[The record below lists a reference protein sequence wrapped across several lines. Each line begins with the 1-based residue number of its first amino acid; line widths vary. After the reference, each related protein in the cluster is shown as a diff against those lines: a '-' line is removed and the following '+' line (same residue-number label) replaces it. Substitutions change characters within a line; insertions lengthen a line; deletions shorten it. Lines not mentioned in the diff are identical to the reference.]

1 MAVFRIEKT
10 RDYTVMS
17 NHHLKDRTLT
27 LKSKGLLSMMLS
39 LPDEWNY
46 TTRGLAAIC
55 REGVDSIGAALKE
68 LETHGY
74 IRRTQLRDEKGKIT
88 DTEYV
93 IYEMPQCEPPSSP
106 GTPLPGTAKPYTE
119 NPDMGIPDTAE
130 PCTENP
136 AQLNTNQTKT
146 DLSSTEIS
154 NPIQSNPPTPTGAR
168 MGTDRMGARE
178 CYREVILDNIEYSY
192 LVQDN
197 HIDREQLD
205 EIVDLIVDTV
215 CSARKVIR
223 IAGDDYPAEVV
234 KSRFMKLD
242 SSHVQYVMDCM
253 KDNTTY
259 VRNIKKYLLAALYN
273 APTTINSYYSS
284 LVQHDISSR
293 EPETELSASSEESA
307 GAAADLALRAAEHHE
322 KKSARKAEKADTQA
336 VRDGSAA
343 RQRPSS
349 RLQFTEEER
358 ADPVL
363 GKYIDRSDRAADRL
377 DAEKAAIP
385 TKKVLR
391 TERVF
396 DETAGKGK
404 TQLHFEE
411 VEKRPNGRLRHNPL
425 SRPVHEIV
433 HAAHAK
439 VHEVEQENVGVEAG
453 HKGEVLTERGFAYG
467 KGKVRAAIHHHRTKP
482 WRDAAKAEQA
492 SVKAN
497 AEYLYQKALHDDPA
511 LAASNPVSR
520 FLQKQ
525 RIKRNYA
532 KELRQAEKTAK
543 NTAATAKSAAQKAKD
558 AFKETFLYIKHHSR
572 AVLLVIGIGACVALL
587 FGGVSSC
594 SMMAGSGVG
603 GVFTSSYLSED
614 ADMLAAEAAY
624 CELEQELQ
632 YELDHYE
639 TLHPGYDE
647 YRFDLDEIEHDP
659 YVLISILTAF
669 HEGVFTIDEVQA
681 ELQMLFEKQYIL
693 TQTVEVEVRYRTET
707 RTDSEGNDYDVE
719 VPYNYYICNVKL
731 ENFDLSH
738 VPVYIMDEETLSLY
752 AVYMATLGNREDLF
766 PGSGYVDKYTKPP
779 TTYDIPPS
787 ALEDETFAALITEA
801 EKYIGYPYV
810 WGGSNPNTSFDC
822 SGFVSWVL
830 TQSGVCNTG
839 RLGAQGLYNISTPVS
854 SANARPGDLIFFVGT
869 YDTPGVSH
877 VGIYVGGG
885 KMLHCG
891 DPIQYADINT
901 SYWQSHFYAFG
912 RPPYN

>member
-146 DLSSTEIS
+146 DLSSTELS
-154 NPIQSNPPTPTGAR
+154 NP
-168 MGTDRMGARE
+168 
-178 CYREVILDNIEYSY
+178 
-192 LVQDN
+192 
-197 HIDREQLD
+197 
-205 EIVDLIVDTV
+205 
-215 CSARKVIR
+215 
-223 IAGDDYPAEVV
+223 
-234 KSRFMKLD
+234 
-242 SSHVQYVMDCM
+242 
-253 KDNTTY
+253 
-259 VRNIKKYLLAALYN
+259 
-273 APTTINSYYSS
+273 
-284 LVQHDISSR
+284 
-293 EPETELSASSEESA
+293 
-307 GAAADLALRAAEHHE
+307 
-322 KKSARKAEKADTQA
+322 
-336 VRDGSAA
+336 
-343 RQRPSS
+343 
-349 RLQFTEEER
+349 
-358 ADPVL
+358 
-363 GKYIDRSDRAADRL
+363 
-377 DAEKAAIP
+377 
-385 TKKVLR
+385 
-391 TERVF
+391 
-396 DETAGKGK
+396 
-404 TQLHFEE
+404 
-411 VEKRPNGRLRHNPL
+411 
-425 SRPVHEIV
+425 
-433 HAAHAK
+433 
-439 VHEVEQENVGVEAG
+439 
-453 HKGEVLTERGFAYG
+453 
-467 KGKVRAAIHHHRTKP
+467 
-482 WRDAAKAEQA
+482 
-492 SVKAN
+492 
-497 AEYLYQKALHDDPA
+497 
-511 LAASNPVSR
+511 
-520 FLQKQ
+520 
-525 RIKRNYA
+525 
-532 KELRQAEKTAK
+532 
-543 NTAATAKSAAQKAKD
+543 
-558 AFKETFLYIKHHSR
+558 
-572 AVLLVIGIGACVALL
+572 
-587 FGGVSSC
+587 
-594 SMMAGSGVG
+594 
-603 GVFTSSYLSED
+603 
-614 ADMLAAEAAY
+614 
-624 CELEQELQ
+624 
-632 YELDHYE
+632 
-639 TLHPGYDE
+639 
-647 YRFDLDEIEHDP
+647 
-659 YVLISILTAF
+659 
-669 HEGVFTIDEVQA
+669 
-681 ELQMLFEKQYIL
+681 
-693 TQTVEVEVRYRTET
+693 
-707 RTDSEGNDYDVE
+707 
-719 VPYNYYICNVKL
+719 
-731 ENFDLSH
+731 
-738 VPVYIMDEETLSLY
+738 
-752 AVYMATLGNREDLF
+752 MATLGNREDLF
-766 PGSGYVDKYTKPP
+766 PDSGYVDKYTKPP